1 MARQLIL
8 HFVMKDSVI
17 KNSRRFIV
25 PEIVQTSAMDC
36 GPASLKCLLEGF
48 GVNVSYGRLR
58 EACQTDVDGTSIDTM
73 EEVAKQLGLDARQ
86 IMIPVDHLLIPAA
99 NALPAIV
106 VVRLPDGNTHF
117 VVAWRQHGRVMQIMD
132 PATGRRWPTARRFL
146 NEIYLHT
153 MAVPASDWRD
163 WAGSEEFLQPLRQ
176 RLSQLGIPANRN
188 DEMIGAAQADV
199 SWRSLA
205 TLDAATRMV
214 NAIIQAGGI
223 KAGPQATKM
232 LRRFYDKARQE
243 SPEALQTIPHSYW
256 SVRLHTPEG
265 DDTAQLLLRG
275 AVLVHIKGLLARDQA
290 AEKSENGKTAL
301 SPELVAALSE
311 PPARPGRELV
321 RLLFQEGWKTPGLLI
336 AGLFMTALGFFFEAL
351 VLRSVMEVWG
361 LLNLPSQ
368 RLGAMAILILF
379 ALALVLIQAPII
391 ANFFRFGRRLELR
404 LRMAFLAKIPRLGDR
419 YFQSRP
425 VSDMAQRSHAV
436 HQLRTLPD
444 YAGHFLRAIFE
455 MLLTVAGIAW
465 LDPAAGPL
473 AFTAAILAVGIPVAL
488 MPMLQ
493 EQDMRARTHSGALSR
508 FYLDALLG
516 LIPIRNHGAERAV
529 RSEHEGLL
537 AEWARTNLGVY
548 RTLVLIRSLQA
559 LTSFG
564 LAAWILFGYLAR
576 TEETSWALLLAYWAL
591 NLPVLG
597 ETLAQMLQLYPGYRN
612 TTLRLLEPL
621 GAPEEAATP
630 EDERAVASSPVREK
644 NKPGAMLALED
655 VNVRVAGHEILREL
669 NFTIAPGN
677 HVAIVGPSGAGK
689 SSLVGIFL
697 GWHRPATGRI
707 LVDGEALNST
717 SLQRLRQETAW
728 VDPAVQLWNRSLF
741 DNLHYGLDGQP
752 SLPLGLIIEQAEL
765 IGVLQKLEDGLQAP
779 LGEGGGLV
787 SGGEGQRVRL
797 ARAMLRPNVRLAIL
811 DEPFRGLD
819 REQRRTLLARTRQLW
834 QNATLIC
841 ITHDVGETLGF
852 DRVLVIE
859 NGRVVDDG
867 VPEALAQSENS
878 RYHALLQAEN
888 AVREELWADEKWR
901 KIWLG
906 TKNTVDS

>member
-1 MARQLIL
+1 
-8 HFVMKDSVI
+8 MKVASPKI
-17 KNSRRFIV
+17 SRRLIV

-73 EEVAKQLGLDARQ
+73 EEVARQLGLDAEQ
-86 IMIPVDHLLIPAA
+86 IMIPADHLLIPAA
-99 NALPAIV
+99 KALPAII

-132 PATGRRWPTARRFL
+132 PATGRRWPTTRHFL

-153 MAVPASDWRD
+153 LAVPASDWRE
-163 WAGSEEFLQPLRQ
+163 WAGSEEFLQPLCQ

-188 DEMIGAAQADV
+188 NEMIATAQADA

-214 NAIIQAGGI
+214 NGIIYTGGI
-223 KAGPQATKM
+223 KAGPQATKVR
-232 LRRFYDKARQE
+232 RRFYDKALQE
-243 SPEALQTIPHSYW
+243 YPEALQAIPRAYW
-256 SVRLHTPEG
+256 SVRG
-265 DDTAQLLLRG
+265 RASDDGEAEQLLLRG
-275 AVLVHIKGLLARDQA
+275 AVLVRIKGLLARDQA
-290 AEKSENGKTAL
+290 AGDAEDNQNGKTTL

-321 RLLFQEGWKTPGLLI
+321 RLLFQEGWKTPGLLL
-336 AGLFMTALGFFFEAL
+336 AGLFMTALCFFFEAL

-379 ALALVLIQAPII
+379 ALALVLIQVPII
-391 ANFFRFGRRLELR
+391 ANSYRFGRRLELR
-404 LRMAFLAKIPRLGDR
+404 LRMAFLEKIPRLGDR

-425 VSDMAQRSHAV
+425 VSDMAQRSHVV
-436 HQLRTLPD
+436 HHLRTLPD
-444 YAGHFLRAIFE
+444 YAGHFLHAIFE
-455 MLLTVAGIAW
+455 MLLTVIGIAW
-465 LDPAAGPL
+465 LDPASAPL
-473 AFTAAILAVGIPVAL
+473 ALLAAILAVGIPAAL
-488 MPMLQ
+488 MPVLQ

-537 AEWARTNLGVY
+537 VEWARTNFGVY
-548 RTLVLIRSLQA
+548 RTMVLIRSLQA
-559 LTSFG
+559 MASFG

-576 TEETSWALLLAYWAL
+576 AEETSWALLLTYWAM

-597 ETLAQMLQLYPGYRN
+597 EILAQMLQLYPAYRN

-621 GAPEEAATP
+621 GAPEEATMH
-630 EDERAVASSPVREK
+630 DEENVVASSPVREE
-644 NKPGAMLALED
+644 NKPGVMLALEN
-655 VNVRVAGHEILREL
+655 VSVRVAGHEILRDL
-669 NFTIAPGN
+669 NFTVAPAS

-697 GWHRPATGRI
+697 GWHRPASGRI
-707 LVDGEALNST
+707 FVDGEAFNNTL
-717 SLQRLRQETAW
+717 LHRLRQETAW

-752 SLPLGLIIEQAEL
+752 SLPLGMVIEQAEL
-765 IGVLQKLEDGLQAP
+765 IGVLQKLEDGLQTP

-797 ARAMLRPNVRLAIL
+797 ARAMLRPHVRLAIL

-819 REQRRTLLARTRQLW
+819 REQRRALLMRTRQLW

-867 VPEALAQSENS
+867 VPEELAHREDS
-878 RYHALLQAEN
+878 RYYALLQAEN

-906 TKNTVDS
+906 K

>member
-1 MARQLIL
+1 VKI
-8 HFVMKDSVI
+8 SSG
-17 KNSRRFIV
+17 KNSRRLFV
-25 PEIVQTSAMDC
+25 PEVVQTSAMDC

-48 GVNVSYGRLR
+48 GTHVSYGRLR

-73 EEVAKQLGLDARQ
+73 EEVAKQLGLDAEQ
-86 IMIPVDHLLIPAA
+86 IMIPADHLLIPAA
-99 NALPAIV
+99 KALPAII

-132 PATGRRWPTARRFL
+132 PATGRRWPTTQHFL
-146 NEIYLHT
+146 NEVYLHT
-153 MAVPASDWRD
+153 LAVPASDWRE
-163 WAGSEEFLQPLRQ
+163 WAGLEEFLKPLRQ
-176 RLSQLGIPANRN
+176 RLSQLGISATSC
-188 DEMIGAAQADV
+188 DEMIGAAQADA

-205 TLDAATRMV
+205 TLDSAMRMV
-214 NAIIQAGGI
+214 NGVIHAGGI
-223 KAGPQATKM
+223 KTGPQATKV
-232 LRRFYDKARQE
+232 LQRFYEKSLQE
-243 SPEALQTIPHSYW
+243 PPETIATIPRAYW
-256 SVRLHTPEG
+256 SVRSHSLEG
-265 DDTAQLLLRG
+265 DEAEQLLLRG
-275 AVLVHIKGLLARDQA
+275 AVLVRIKGLLARDDG
-290 AEKSENGKTAL
+290 AEESAENQNGKPAL

-321 RLLFQEGWKTPGLLI
+321 WLLFQEGWKTPGLLI

-379 ALALVLIQAPII
+379 ALALVLIQVPVI
-391 ANFFRFGRRLELR
+391 ANVFRFGRRLELR

-425 VSDMAQRSHAV
+425 VSDMAQRSHVV

-444 YAGHFLRAIFE
+444 FAGHFLRAIFE

-465 LDPAAGPL
+465 LDPASAPL
-473 AFTAAILAVGIPVAL
+473 ALLAAIFAIGIPVVL

-493 EQDMRARTHSGALSR
+493 EKDMRARTHSGALSR

-548 RTLVLIRSLQA
+548 RTIILMRSLQA

-576 TEETSWALLLAYWAL
+576 AEETSWALLLAYWAL
-591 NLPVLG
+591 NLPALG
-597 ETLAQMLQLYPGYRN
+597 ETLAQLLQLYPAYRN
-612 TTLRLLEPL
+612 NTLRLLEPL
-621 GAPEEAATP
+621 GAPEEATMQ
-630 EDERAVASSPVREK
+630 DEENAVVSSPAHDEK
-644 NKPGAMLALED
+644 LQGVMLALEN
-655 VNVRVAGHEILREL
+655 VNVRVAGHEILHDL
-669 NFTIAPGN
+669 NFTIASGS

-697 GWHRPATGRI
+697 GWHRPATGQI
-707 LVDGEALNST
+707 FVDGESLNNT
-717 SLQRLRQETAW
+717 LLHRLRQETAW
-728 VDPAVQLWNRSLF
+728 IDPAVQLWNRSLF

-752 SLPLGLIIEQAEL
+752 SLPLGMVIEQAEL
-765 IGVLQKLEDGLQAP
+765 IGVLQKLADGLQTP

-819 REQRRTLLARTRQLW
+819 REQRRVLLVRTRQLW
-834 QNATLIC
+834 QDATLMC
-841 ITHDVGETLGF
+841 ITHDVGETLEF

-867 VPEALAQSENS
+867 NPRELSRRNDS
-878 RYHALLQAEN
+878 RYYALLQAEN

-906 TKNTVDS
+906 EPK

>member
-1 MARQLIL
+1 VKTSSGKISR
-8 HFVMKDSVI
+8 HF
-17 KNSRRFIV
+17 FV
-25 PEIVQTSAMDC
+25 PEVVQTSAMDC

-73 EEVAKQLGLDARQ
+73 EEVAKQLGLDAEQ
-86 IMIPVDHLLIPAA
+86 IMIPADHLLIPAA
-99 NALPAIV
+99 NALPAII

-117 VVAWRQHGRVMQIMD
+117 VVAWRRHGRVMQIMD
-132 PATGRRWPTARRFL
+132 PATGRRWPTTQHFL

-153 MAVPASDWRD
+153 LAVPAGDWRE
-163 WAGSEEFLQPLRQ
+163 WAGSDEFLKPLQQ
-176 RLSQLGIPANRN
+176 RLSQLDISASAC
-188 DEMIGAAQADV
+188 DEMIAVAQADA

-214 NAIIQAGGI
+214 NGIIYAGGI
-223 KAGPQATKM
+223 KAGPQATKV
-232 LRRFYDKARQE
+232 LQRFYDKALQE
-243 SPEALQTIPHSYW
+243 SPETLQTIPRAYW
-256 SVRLHTPEG
+256 SLRQQTPEG
-265 DDTAQLLLRG
+265 EKAEQLLLRG
-275 AVLVHIKGLLARDQA
+275 AVLVRIKGLLSHGDA
-290 AEKSENGKTAL
+290 AEESAENQNGEQAL

-311 PPARPGRELV
+311 PPARPGRELL
-321 RLLFQEGWKTPGLLI
+321 RLLFQEGWKTPGLLV

-379 ALALVLIQAPII
+379 ALALVFIQVPII
-391 ANFFRFGRRLELR
+391 ANLFRFGRRLELR

-425 VSDMAQRSHAV
+425 ISDMAQRSHV
-436 HQLRTLPD
+436 GQQLRTLPD
-444 YAGHFLRAIFE
+444 FAGHLLRAIFE
-455 MLLTVAGIAW
+455 MLLTVIGIAW
-465 LDPAAGPL
+465 LDSASAPL
-473 AFTAAILAVGIPVAL
+473 ALLAAILAVGIPVAL

-537 AEWARTNLGVY
+537 AEWARTNLGFY
-548 RTLVLIRSLQA
+548 RTIVLMRALQA
-559 LTSFG
+559 VTSFG

-576 TEETSWALLLAYWAL
+576 AEETSWALLLAYWAL
-591 NLPVLG
+591 NLPALG
-597 ETLAQMLQLYPGYRN
+597 EALAQMLQIYPSYRN

-621 GAPEEAATP
+621 GAPEEATTP
-630 EDERAVASSPVREK
+630 ADEEVAASSPARDEK
-644 NKPGAMLALED
+644 AEGVTLALED
-655 VNVRVAGHEILREL
+655 VNVRVAGHEILHDL
-669 NFTIAPGN
+669 NFTIAPGS
-677 HVAIVGPSGAGK
+677 HVAVVGPSGAGK

-697 GWHRPATGRI
+697 GWHRPATGKI
-707 LVDGEALNST
+707 FVDGEAFNNT
-717 SLQRLRQETAW
+717 SLHRLRQETAW
-728 VDPAVQLWNRSLF
+728 IDPAVQLWNRSLF

-752 SLPLGLIIEQAEL
+752 SLPLGMIIEQAEL
-765 IGVLQKLEDGLQAP
+765 IGVLQKLEDGLQTP

-819 REQRRTLLARTRQLW
+819 REQRRTLLVRTRQLW

-867 VPEALAQSENS
+867 FPEELAKREES

-888 AVREELWADEKWR
+888 AVREKLWADEKWR

-906 TKNTVDS
+906 K